1 LRQAVPPGQL
11 VRAENVQQAMDAVA
25 RLVRPDAPLTGGDGI

>member
-1 LRQAVPPGQL
+1 LRQAVPPDQL
-11 VRAENVQQAMDAVA
+11 VRAENVQQAMDSVA